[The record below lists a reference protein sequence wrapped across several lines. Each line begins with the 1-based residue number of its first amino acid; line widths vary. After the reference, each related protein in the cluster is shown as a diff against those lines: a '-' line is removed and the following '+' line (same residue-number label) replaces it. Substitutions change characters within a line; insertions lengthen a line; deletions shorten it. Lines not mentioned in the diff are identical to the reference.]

1 MQNADGNG
9 DRSVAIVWKIKKKT
23 VASAAVN
30 LFDMSPWPKIKFT
43 EHCRV
48 PAKAKDIVTEE
59 LWHTGSYYVGMYAVM
74 RSFWSL
80 EVAR

>member
-30 LFDMSPWPKIKFT
+30 LFDMSP
-43 EHCRV
+43 
-48 PAKAKDIVTEE
+48 
-59 LWHTGSYYVGMYAVM
+59 
-74 RSFWSL
+74 
-80 EVAR
+80 